1 MAETRPIVSH
11 IYVKID
17 GNDLSDT
24 ARAHLLEVS
33 VDQHVHLPSMFTI
46 RLYDPGMKLLDG
58 GKINL
63 AGKVEIGSK
72 TTDEKV
78 VKLIEG
84 EITALEPEFGEGMI
98 AELSVRGYDKSHR
111 LYRERNSK
119 TWLNVKDS
127 DLANE
132 IAQKAGLTAKV
143 DATPTV
149 YEHLYQDNQSDLSF
163 LRQRA
168 GRIGYECFTS
178 GKELFFRKPV
188 KEAAK
193 TTIAWGTEL
202 ISFHPRMALAEQVEE
217 VLVKGWDVQKKEAIT
232 GRADSGNL
240 YPKIAEK
247 DDGKAWAQ
255 KLGKSRMVIVDQPVV
270 SQAEADI
277 IATAHLDE
285 LSGTFI
291 EAEGQAFRRP
301 DIQAGQMLKIEG
313 LGKRLSGE
321 YLVTRANHLYTDAG
335 LTTYFSVTGSRTG
348 LLAEQF
354 DQSPEAQRWL
364 GVVPAIVTNTDDP
377 NGWGRVKV
385 KYPWMSDAEESGWAR
400 LLGVGAGPDCGLA
413 AIPAVDDEVMVSFQ
427 HGEFNNPVVLGGMW
441 NGQDALPTQVVG
453 AAEGEKPLVR
463 SWTSRTGHRITVHDD
478 ADNKIE
484 LETTGKH
491 RMTLD
496 DANQKIEIFSTA
508 GHKAILDD
516 SGKSITI
523 VSSSGDLEI
532 KMDENGSKVSVSSS
546 GEVEV
551 TAGRDLKMSGVNVK
565 VEASGNMDLQAGGN
579 TTVKGAAVNVDGSG
593 AVNVTG
599 GVIKLN

>member
-11 IYVKID
+11 IYVKVD
-17 GNDLSDT
+17 GNDLPDT

-33 VDQHVHLPSMFTI
+33 VDQHVHLPGMFTI
-46 RLYDPGMKLLDG
+46 RLYDPGMTLLDG

-63 AGKVEIGSK
+63 AGKVEIGSR
-72 TTDEKV
+72 TADEKA

-98 AELSVRGYDKSHR
+98 AELTVRGYDKSHL

-168 GRIGYECFTS
+168 SRIGYECFVS
-178 GKELFFRKPV
+178 GKELFFRKPT

-193 TTIAWGTEL
+193 TTIVWGTEL
-202 ISFHPRMALAEQVEE
+202 ISFRPRVALAEQVEE

-247 DDGKAWAQ
+247 EDGKAWAK

-277 IATAHLDE
+277 LAAAYLDE

-291 EAEGQAFRRP
+291 EAEGEAFRRP
-301 DIQAGQMLKIEG
+301 DICAGKFLKIEG

-321 YLVTRANHLYTDAG
+321 YLVTRATHIYTDAG
-335 LTTYFSVTGSRTG
+335 LKTYFGVSGSRTG
-348 LLAEQF
+348 LLSEQF
-354 DQSPEAQRWL
+354 EQFAASKRWP

-385 KYPWMSDAEESGWAR
+385 KYPWMSDNEESGWAR
-400 LLGVGAGPDCGLA
+400 VLGAGGGPIGGLTV
-413 AIPAVDDEVMVSFQ
+413 IPAVDDEVMVSFQ
-427 HGEFNNPVVLGGMW
+427 HGDFNNPVILGGVW
-441 NGQDALPTQVVG
+441 NGKDALPDYVIN

-478 ADNKIE
+478 AGNKMD
-484 LETTGKH
+484 LETAGKH
-491 RMTLD
+491 RITLD
-496 DANQKIEIFSTA
+496 DANKKVEILSTN
-508 GHKAILDD
+508 GHKATLDD
-516 SGKSITI
+516 SGKTITI
-523 VSSSGDLEI
+523 VSSSGLEI
-532 KMDENGSKVSVSSS
+532 KMDDNNAKISVTS
-546 GEVEV
+546 GGKIEVIA
-551 TAGRDLKMSGVNVK
+551 TGDLKMAGTNIK